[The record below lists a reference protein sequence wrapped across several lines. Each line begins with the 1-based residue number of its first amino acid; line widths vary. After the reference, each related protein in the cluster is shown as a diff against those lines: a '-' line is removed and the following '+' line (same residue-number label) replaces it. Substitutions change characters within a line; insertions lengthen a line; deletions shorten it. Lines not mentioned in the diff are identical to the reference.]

1 MIVLFTTGCPKCS
14 ILKKKLEQKGIVYQ
28 ENNSVEEM
36 LGLGIT
42 QVPVLKIGS
51 RLLEFADANDWVNKQ
66 ESAE

>member
-1 MIVLFTTGCPKCS
+1 MIVLFSTGCPKCS
-14 ILKKKLEQKGIVYQ
+14 ILKKKLKQKGIVYQ

-42 QVPVLKIGS
+42 QVPVLKIRS

>member
-1 MIVLFTTGCPKCS
+1 MIVLFSTGCPKCS

-66 ESAE
+66 ESA

>member
-1 MIVLFTTGCPKCS
+1 MIVLFSTGCPKCS

-51 RLLEFADANDWVNKQ
+51 SLLEFADANDWVNKQ

>member
-1 MIVLFTTGCPKCS
+1 MIVLFSTGCPKCS

-51 RLLEFADANDWVNKQ
+51 RLLEFADANDCVNKQ

>member
-1 MIVLFTTGCPKCS
+1 MIVLFSTGCPKCS

-42 QVPVLKIGS
+42 QVPVLKNGS

>member
-1 MIVLFTTGCPKCS
+1 MIVLFSTGCPKCS

-66 ESAE
+66 EGAE